1 MTLSFRPQNPG
12 GVFMGMGGIIVKL
25 VSMPNKVVRSI
36 DLELDHNAP
45 KVKWFDSDYL
55 EIS

>member
-1 MTLSFRPQNPG
+1 
-12 GVFMGMGGIIVKL
+12 MGMGGIIVKL
-25 VSMPNKVVRSI
+25 VSMPNKLVRSI

>member
-1 MTLSFRPQNPG
+1 
-12 GVFMGMGGIIVKL
+12 MGMGGIIVKL

-36 DLELDHNAP
+36 DLELDPNAP